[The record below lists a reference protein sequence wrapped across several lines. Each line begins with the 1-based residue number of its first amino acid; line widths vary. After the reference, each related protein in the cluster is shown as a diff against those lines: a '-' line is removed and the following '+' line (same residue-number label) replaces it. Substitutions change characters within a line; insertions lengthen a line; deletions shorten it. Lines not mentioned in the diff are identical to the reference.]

1 MENFSRLIR
10 EGLDPQNIDIFVQLH
25 VASPKGDVFISQ
37 KIKTKVLRKKITK
50 RIQRHTL
57 EALKN
62 FAETTENKIDF
73 SSLTRLLR
81 EYEQY
86 THALTKE
93 ELILRRFAKRNNN
106 SMRVENF
113 ISILEEESSKSS
125 LKRAVKK
132 ALAQFYSNK
141 MQ

>member
-1 MENFSRLIR
+1 MT
-10 EGLDPQNIDIFVQLH
+10 V
-25 VASPKGDVFISQ
+25 
-37 KIKTKVLRKKITK
+37 RKKITK

-141 MQ
+141 MQKRKDPLTI